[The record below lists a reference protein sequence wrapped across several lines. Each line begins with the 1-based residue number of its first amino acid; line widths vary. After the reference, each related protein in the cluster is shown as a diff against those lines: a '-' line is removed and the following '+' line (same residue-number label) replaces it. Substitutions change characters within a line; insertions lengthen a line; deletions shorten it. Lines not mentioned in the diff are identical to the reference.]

1 MRATA
6 EVSQPKNSD
15 AVIFEPGTYNT
26 KVVEIFLVA
35 GTKYQSDE
43 PQIEA
48 IFQWEVDAE
57 TRPVRDG
64 FNKVGFVQ
72 GTAKLELQT
81 DRKYVSKFQGRLEA
95 LVGQQLAA
103 EDAARLDVDID
114 APSFVENFDDLLNY
128 LQESD
133 DQGRPRR
140 AAVKS
145 FKVGERELIG
155 ADALITLSVTEKT
168 KNGQKV
174 EYQKID
180 AVTAIPKRTAGPR
193 RAGQAA
199 PAQEA
204 TAAPVA
210 APAQQPEEPEQA
222 VLMDPPPNQRRRA
235 TTEPDLPF

>member
-1 MRATA
+1 
-6 EVSQPKNSD
+6 
-15 AVIFEPGTYNT
+15 
-26 KVVEIFLVA
+26 
-35 GTKYQSDE
+35 
-43 PQIEA
+43 
-48 IFQWEVDAE
+48 VDAE

-64 FNKVGFVQ
+64 FNKVGFMQ

-81 DRKYVSKFQGRLEA
+81 DRKYVSKFQSRLEA
-95 LVGQQLAA
+95 MVGQQLAA

-114 APSFVENFDDLLNY
+114 APSFVENFDDLLTY

-140 AAVKS
+140 AGIRS
-145 FKVGERELIG
+145 FKVAERELIG
-155 ADALITLSVTEKT
+155 TDALITLSVTEKT

-193 RAGQAA
+193 HAGQAA

-204 TAAPVA
+204 TPAP

-222 VLMDPPPNQRRRA
+222 VLMDPPPSQRRRA

>member
-15 AVIFEPGTYNT
+15 AIIFEPGTYNT
-26 KVVEIFLVA
+26 KLVEIFLVA

-48 IFQWEVDAE
+48 IYQWEVDAE

-81 DRKYVSKFQGRLEA
+81 DRKYVSKFQSRLEA

-103 EDAARLDVDID
+103 EDAAHLDVDID
-114 APSFVENFDDLLNY
+114 APSFVENFDDLLIY

-193 RAGQAA
+193 RAGQPA
-199 PAQEA
+199 P
-204 TAAPVA
+204 T
-210 APAQQPEEPEQA
+210 QQPEEPEQA
-222 VLMDPPPNQRRRA
+222 TLMDPPPNQRRRA